1 MKDRYDNHENIIVGR
16 NSVNEAL
23 NSNRPIDYILISRGI
38 NSGSALAII
47 SKAKNMGIPIKECSP
62 KKLDY
67 MCSTTSHQGIIAVV
81 AAYKYSNL
89 EDIFKLADSRN
100 ESPFIVIAD
109 EIEDPHNLGA
119 IIRSAECAGVHGV
132 IIPKRRSSGL
142 TYVVSKASAGAL
154 EYIPIVKV
162 TNISSTIDELKKRG
176 VWIYG
181 ADMEGT
187 TWCQTDLSGPVALII
202 GNEGRGISRLVKE
215 KCDIILSLPLKG
227 NITSLNASVAAGVL
241 MYEISRQKS
250 HTTSLNSWR

>member
-1 MKDRYDNHENIIVGR
+1 MILGF
-16 NSVNEAL
+16 
-23 NSNRPIDYILISRGI
+23 ID
-38 NSGSALAII
+38 
-47 SKAKNMGIPIKECSP
+47 
-62 KKLDY
+62 
-67 MCSTTSHQGIIAVV
+67 
-81 AAYKYSNL
+81 SNL

-119 IIRSAECAGVHGV
+119 IIRSAECAGAHGV

-162 TNISSTIDELKKRG
+162 TNISSTIDELKKPG